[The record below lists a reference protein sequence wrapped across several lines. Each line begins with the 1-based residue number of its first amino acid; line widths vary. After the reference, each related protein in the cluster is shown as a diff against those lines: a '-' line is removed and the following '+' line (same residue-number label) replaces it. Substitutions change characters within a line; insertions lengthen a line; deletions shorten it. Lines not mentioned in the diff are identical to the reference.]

1 MISLKLGLIGHTRT
15 IGIVT
20 KIMSQAF
27 PDIELTGVPMDTTDI
42 APVVAYIK
50 AKEHDLDGLLFTGKV
65 PYDLV
70 NMAIISQKP
79 WIYIQ
84 HDTSR
89 LLSGLLEASFI
100 HGHDIRRISIDSYSE
115 EDVYSVYEY
124 LKIPGEDLNIWIC
137 HDIPFNHELL
147 ENIRSFHRKNYES
160 GNVSVCITGI
170 SGVYEYLTD
179 LGIPCIVLDP
189 TKQSIEEAI
198 RYYDIKKRSKTEKNC
213 DIVALAIERD
223 LPDEY
228 AVIKEN
234 EYQLSLE
241 AMKVSEEIYRFSQRI
256 QAAVIEKE
264 MGKYMLFT
272 TKTLFEMETERL
284 QKINILTKQDM
295 VQFGTLSIGIG
306 YGETPR
312 EAKYN
317 AGLGLLKAKKK
328 GGNRAYKVENNQ
340 YFGPIVPVHEPD
352 TSPEDKIDGY
362 FQKIAMKTG
371 ISLNSIIKI
380 QTIMDINKTNTFTP
394 MELAKAYGISL
405 RSMNR
410 LLEKLLDNNYAK
422 IIAHNMR
429 NSAGRP
435 SRIIRIDFKPP
446 GQKD

>member
-1 MISLKLGLIGHTRT
+1 LKLGLIGHNRT
-15 IGIVT
+15 IGIVL
-20 KIMSQAF
+20 KIMTQSF
-27 PDIELTGVPMDTTDI
+27 PYIEITRIPMDTTDI
-42 APVVAYIK
+42 TPVVSYIK
-50 AKEHDLDGLLFTGKV
+50 ANEQNFDGLLFTGKV

-70 NMAIISQKP
+70 NMAIISKKP
-79 WIYIQ
+79 WVYIQ

-89 LLSGLLEASFI
+89 LLSGLLEASFLK
-100 HGHDIRRISIDSYSE
+100 GFDIRRISIDSYSE
-115 EDVYSVYEY
+115 EDVYRIYEN
-124 LKIPGEDLNIWIC
+124 LKIPAEQLSICIYENINLDNDFLLNIQ
-137 HDIPFNHELL
+137 N
-147 ENIRSFHRKNYES
+147 FHRENYEKK
-160 GNVSVCITGI
+160 NVNVCITGI
-170 SGVYEYLTD
+170 SGVYEYLSG

-198 RYYDIKKRSKTEKNC
+198 KYYDIKKRSKLQKNS
-213 DIVALAIERD
+213 DIVVLAIERD

-228 AVIKEN
+228 ALIKEN

-241 AMKVSEEIYRFSQRI
+241 AMKISEEIYRFSQRI
-256 QAAVIEKE
+256 QAAVIERE
-264 MGKYMLFT
+264 IGKYMLFA
-272 TKTLFEMETERL
+272 TKPLFEMETEQL

-317 AGLGLLKAKKK
+317 ANFGLLKAKKK

-352 TSPEDKIDGY
+352 NSPDDKIDGY
-362 FQKIAMKTG
+362 FQEIAAAAG

-394 MELAKAYGISL
+394 LELAKAYGISL

-422 IIAHNMR
+422 IIGHNMR

-435 SRIIRIDFKPP
+435 SRIIRLCFQSPT
-446 GQKD
+446 QKD